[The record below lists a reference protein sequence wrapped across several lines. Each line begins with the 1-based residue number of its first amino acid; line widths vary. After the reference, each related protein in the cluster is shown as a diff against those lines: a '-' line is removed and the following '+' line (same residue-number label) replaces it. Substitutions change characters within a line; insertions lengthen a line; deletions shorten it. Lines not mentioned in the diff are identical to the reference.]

1 MQRRAGFVSGGYARR
16 LELDHVLI
24 PVTNLPAGAQE
35 LEARFGLASIEGG
48 RHPGFGTANRI
59 VPLGDC
65 YLELVAVVD
74 QAEAEQNPF
83 GRRLAAAEP
92 GLDRPLGWA
101 VRTDRL
107 DEEAARLGLAVSSGS
122 RATPDGRT
130 LRWRMAGL
138 EEAVAEPFLP
148 FLLQWEQGT
157 ELPGR
162 ARVEHPAGD
171 VSLVGLELEGDQD
184 RLDAWLGAG
193 RLPVTLREGPPRV
206 ATIVLTATAGPIV
219 LG

>member
-1 MQRRAGFVSGGYARR
+1 MTDLG
-16 LELDHVLI
+16 
-24 PVTNLPAGAQE
+24 AGAQE

-74 QAEAEQNPF
+74 DAEAEQNPF
-83 GRRLAAAEP
+83 GRLLAAAEP
-92 GLDRPLGWA
+92 RLDRPLGWA

-107 DEEAARLGLAVSSGS
+107 DEAAARLGLVVGSGS
-122 RATPDGRT
+122 RTTHDGRT

-138 EEAVAEPFLP
+138 EEAMAEPSLP

-162 ARVEHPAGD
+162 ARVEHPAGE
-171 VSLVGLELEGDQD
+171 VSLVRLELQGDRD
-184 RLDAWLGAG
+184 RLDSWLGTNE
-193 RLPVTLREGPPRV
+193 LPVTVRKGAPRV
-206 ATIVLTATAGPIV
+206 ARIVLAAAAGEIV